1 MNEKNSRLEEKFK
14 TAVDY
19 HKKNDFEKTE
29 KILIEILEL
38 DPDHINAN
46 FFLGS
51 LLLQKNEFS
60 KAREFFLKVIS
71 LNPNNPDSYNNLGIA
86 MKELGQ
92 KTKALTCFQKA
103 IRRNPHSPSHQ
114 RYRT

>member
-14 TAVDY
+14 TAVEY

-71 LNPNNPDSYNNLGIA
+71 FYLSYNFLFVHFLFGTLQIYIKILITN
-86 MKELGQ
+86 
-92 KTKALTCFQKA
+92 FY
-103 IRRNPHSPSHQ
+103 RSPFLLSDK
-114 RYRT
+114 